1 MVWETPVT
9 PLTPLRTLILDKCGS
24 TFNTF
29 TVSVP
34 IPKISFDLIVGNVK
48 FPQTSKCVTI
58 PVAPSVPI
66 ATAVVPTPA
75 KNNLLELIPT
85 L

>member
-9 PLTPLRTLILDKCGS
+9 PLTDLRTLIRESKGS
-24 TFNTF
+24 VFNTF

-34 IPKISFDLIVGNVK
+34 IPSKSLDLSDDKSPRTLIW
-48 FPQTSKCVTI
+48 VTI

-66 ATAVVPTPA
+66 ATAVVPTPVT
-75 KNNLLELIPT
+75 LSLVEVIPA